1 MLTRLHDFL
10 GLRTGPVTFFVS
22 VAIILVFSAAMSLF
36 PGPVQSAF
44 GVVARFLRYELG
56 WFYTLGTTALVIF
69 AFGFA
74 ASRYG
79 RVKLGDDDSA
89 PEFSGVAWFGMLFAA
104 GVGAVLMFWGVA
116 EPMNHYANPP
126 LYGTLPATEMA
137 AMQALAI
144 SNFHFGIHMWALLVI
159 PGMCFGYFTY
169 KRRLPPRV
177 SSALQPLIG
186 EGIHGPWGRAVD
198 IICVVATVFGLAVS
212 IGLGA
217 MQINAG
223 MNYVMGVPMNGWLQ
237 AGIIAVITALALAS
251 ALAGLD
257 QGIKRLSY
265 LNIVLAV
272 ALLLFVLMWGATM
285 DTVRGIVESAG
296 AYLAHLPTLAFFND
310 AFGGGRWSGDWTVFY
325 YAWTVTW
332 SPFVGL
338 FIARISRGRSIREF
352 VVASIGLPT
361 AFVVIW
367 MGTFGFSAF
376 RIDRDPATAG
386 SLTGTIVTNGN
397 VEAALFQ
404 FLQSFPFYGFTAI
417 LALVVITIF
426 FVTSLDSG
434 ALVLDN
440 LASGHEDVGPKRQR
454 VLWALSV
461 GLVCAVILVTSGEH
475 GLAALQEVI
484 IVIGAPVMLLVMGLC
499 LLMLR
504 ALREDAGTVKPM
516 RTRQWKQ
523 VLPVEEYRRRA
534 REDEHDMAEYVMR
547 PEYEPGTEPEYDT
560 HPPATRL
567 GRQLRE
573 SGALLTIGL
582 TGGIGSGR
590 TLAAEDL
597 RDLGAVVIAADELV
611 ARVVAPGTAAFRE
624 IREVFGEEVITEG
637 GDLDRSA
644 LGRLVYGNDTAR
656 TRLNRIIHPRVRA
669 ELADLAAQAGPDAV
683 VVADV
688 PLLAET
694 DQPRAGLDLVLV
706 VEAPAELRLARLV
719 SERGMSR
726 EQAWARMDA
735 QPSDAEHREIADAVI
750 VNDSGREALAE
761 AVRRFWQERVQPVI
775 DGHRASS
782 GAGKAPGESRR

>member
-10 GLRTGPVTFFVS
+10 GLRTGPATFFIS
-22 VAIILVFSAAMSLF
+22 LLIIAAFSAAMSLF

-44 GVVARFLRYELG
+44 GVVASWLRYELG
-56 WFYTLGTTALVIF
+56 WMYTLGTTALVLF
-69 AFGFA
+69 AFGLA

-79 RVKLGDDDSA
+79 RAKLGPDDA
-89 PEFSGVAWFGMLFAA
+89 KPEFSGVAWFGMLFAA

-126 LYGTLPATEMA
+126 LYGTEPATDMA

-144 SNFHFGIHMWALLVI
+144 ANFHFGIHMWALLVI

-198 IICVVATVFGLAVS
+198 ITCVVATVFGLAVS
-212 IGLGA
+212 VGLGA

-223 MNYVMGVPMNGWLQ
+223 MNYVMGVPMNGVLQ

-257 QGIKRLSY
+257 QGVKRLSY
-265 LNIVLAV
+265 LNIVLTV
-272 ALLLFVLMWGATM
+272 ALMLFVLMWGASM
-285 DTVRGIVESAG
+285 DTIRGIVESAG
-296 AYLAHLPTLAFFND
+296 AYMSHLPALSFFND
-310 AFGGGRWSGDWTVFY
+310 SFGGGRWSGDWTVFY

-352 VVASIGLPT
+352 VTASIGLPT
-361 AFVVIW
+361 AFVIIW
-367 MGTFGFSAF
+367 MGTWGFSAF
-376 RIDRDPATAG
+376 RIDRAPETAG
-386 SLTGTIVTNGN
+386 SLTQTIVTNGN

-404 FLQSFPFYGFTAI
+404 FLQSFPFYGFTAV

-440 LASGHEDVGPKRQR
+440 LASGHGDVGPKRQR
-454 VLWALSV
+454 VLWAMSV
-461 GLVCAVILVTSGEH
+461 GVVCAVILVTSGEH

-499 LLMLR
+499 LLLLR
-504 ALREDAGTVKPM
+504 ALREDAGALKPL

-534 REDEHDMAEYVMR
+534 REDEHDMAEYVIR
-547 PEYEPGTEPEYDT
+547 PEYEPGTEPEHDT

-567 GRQLRE
+567 GRQLRD
-573 SGALLTIGL
+573 SAALLTIGL

-597 RDLGAVVIAADELV
+597 RALGAVVISADELV
-611 ARVVAPGTAAFRE
+611 ARLIGPGTDAVAE
-624 IREVFGEEVITEG
+624 IRELFGDEVIAPG
-637 GDLDRSA
+637 GNVDRAA
-644 LGRLVYGNDTAR
+644 LGRLVSGNDTAR
-656 TRLNRIIHPRVRA
+656 ARLNQIIHPRVRA
-669 ELADLAAQAGPDAV
+669 EFSRLAAQAGPDAV
-683 VVADV
+683 VVADM
-688 PLLAET
+688 PMLAET

-706 VEAPAELRLARLV
+706 VEAPAEVRVERLV
-719 SERGMSR
+719 NVRGMTR
-726 EQAWARMDA
+726 EEAWERMDA
-735 QPSDAEHREIADAVI
+735 QPSDAEYREIADAVI
-750 VNDSGREALAE
+750 VNDAGREALTK
-761 AVRRFWQERVQPVI
+761 AVRKFWDERVQPVL
-775 DGHRASS
+775 DEH
-782 GAGKAPGESRR
+782 AGGSKG

>member
-10 GLRTGPVTFFVS
+10 GLRTGPATFFIS
-22 VAIILVFSAAMSLF
+22 LLIIAAFSAAMSLF

-44 GVVARFLRYELG
+44 GVVASWLRYELG
-56 WFYTLGTTALVIF
+56 WMYTLGTTALVLF
-69 AFGFA
+69 AFGLA

-79 RVKLGDDDSA
+79 RAKLGPDDA
-89 PEFSGVAWFGMLFAA
+89 KPEFSGVAWFGMLFAA

-126 LYGTLPATEMA
+126 LYGTEPATDMA

-144 SNFHFGIHMWALLVI
+144 ANFHFGIHMWALLVI

-198 IICVVATVFGLAVS
+198 ITCVVATVFGLAVS
-212 IGLGA
+212 VGLGA

-223 MNYVMGVPMNGWLQ
+223 MNYVMGVPMNGVVQ

-257 QGIKRLSY
+257 QGVKRLSY
-265 LNIVLAV
+265 LNIVLTV
-272 ALLLFVLMWGATM
+272 ALMLFVLMWGASM
-285 DTVRGIVESAG
+285 DTIRAIVESAG
-296 AYLAHLPTLAFFND
+296 AYMSHLPALSFFND
-310 AFGGGRWSGDWTVFY
+310 SFGGGRWSGDWTVFY

-352 VVASIGLPT
+352 VTASIGLPT
-361 AFVVIW
+361 AFVIIW
-367 MGTFGFSAF
+367 MGTWGFSAF
-376 RIDRDPATAG
+376 RIDRAPETAG
-386 SLTGTIVTNGN
+386 SLTQTIVTNGN

-404 FLQSFPFYGFTAI
+404 FLQSFPFYGFTAV

-440 LASGHEDVGPKRQR
+440 LASGHGDVGPKRQR
-454 VLWALSV
+454 VLWAMSV
-461 GLVCAVILVTSGEH
+461 GVVCAVILVTSGEH

-499 LLMLR
+499 LLLLR
-504 ALREDAGTVKPM
+504 ALREDAGTLKPL

-534 REDEHDMAEYVMR
+534 REDEHDMAEYVIR
-547 PEYEPGTEPEYDT
+547 PEYEPGTEPEHDT

-567 GRQLRE
+567 GRQLRD
-573 SGALLTIGL
+573 SAALLTIGL

-597 RDLGAVVIAADELV
+597 RALGAVVISADELV
-611 ARVVAPGTAAFRE
+611 ARLIGPGTDAVAE
-624 IREVFGEEVITEG
+624 IRELFGDEVIAPG
-637 GDLDRSA
+637 GNVDRAA
-644 LGRLVYGNDTAR
+644 LGRLVSGNDTAR
-656 TRLNRIIHPRVRA
+656 ARLNQIIHPRVRA
-669 ELADLAAQAGPDAV
+669 EFSRLAAQAGPDAV
-683 VVADV
+683 VVADM
-688 PLLAET
+688 PMLAET

-706 VEAPAELRLARLV
+706 VEAPAEVRVERLV
-719 SERGMSR
+719 NVRGMTR
-726 EQAWARMDA
+726 EEAWERMDA
-735 QPSDAEHREIADAVI
+735 QPSDAEYREIADAVI
-750 VNDSGREALAE
+750 VNDAGREALTK
-761 AVRRFWQERVQPVI
+761 AVRKFWDERVQPVL
-775 DGHRASS
+775 DEH
-782 GAGKAPGESRR
+782 AGGSKG

>member
-10 GLRTGPVTFFVS
+10 GLRTGPATFFIS
-22 VAIILVFSAAMSLF
+22 LLIIAAFSAAMSLF

-44 GVVARFLRYELG
+44 GVVASWLRYELG
-56 WFYTLGTTALVIF
+56 WMYTLGTTALVLF
-69 AFGFA
+69 AFGLA

-79 RVKLGDDDSA
+79 RAKLGPDDA
-89 PEFSGVAWFGMLFAA
+89 KPEFSGVAWFGMLFAA

-126 LYGTLPATEMA
+126 LYGTEPATDMA

-144 SNFHFGIHMWALLVI
+144 ANFHFGIHMWALLVI

-198 IICVVATVFGLAVS
+198 ITCVVATVFGLAVS
-212 IGLGA
+212 VGLGA

-223 MNYVMGVPMNGWLQ
+223 MNYVMGVPMNGVLQ

-257 QGIKRLSY
+257 QGVKRLSY
-265 LNIVLAV
+265 LNIVLTV
-272 ALLLFVLMWGATM
+272 ALMLFVLMWGASM
-285 DTVRGIVESAG
+285 DTIRGIVESAG
-296 AYLAHLPTLAFFND
+296 AYMSHLPALSFFND
-310 AFGGGRWSGDWTVFY
+310 SFGGGRWSGDWTVFY

-352 VVASIGLPT
+352 VTASIGLPT
-361 AFVVIW
+361 AFVIIW
-367 MGTFGFSAF
+367 MGTWGFSAF
-376 RIDRDPATAG
+376 RIDRAPETAG
-386 SLTGTIVTNGN
+386 SLTQTIVTNGN

-404 FLQSFPFYGFTAI
+404 FLQSFPFYGFTAV

-440 LASGHEDVGPKRQR
+440 LASGHGDVGPKRQR
-454 VLWALSV
+454 VLWAMSV
-461 GLVCAVILVTSGEH
+461 GVVCAVILVTSGEH

-499 LLMLR
+499 LLLLR
-504 ALREDAGTVKPM
+504 ALREDAGTLKPL

-534 REDEHDMAEYVMR
+534 REDEHDMAEYVIR
-547 PEYEPGTEPEYDT
+547 PEYEPGTEPEHDT

-567 GRQLRE
+567 GRQLRD
-573 SGALLTIGL
+573 SAALLTIGL

-597 RDLGAVVIAADELV
+597 RALGAVVISADELV
-611 ARVVAPGTAAFRE
+611 ARLIGPGTDAVAE
-624 IREVFGEEVITEG
+624 IRELFGEEVIAPG
-637 GDLDRSA
+637 GNVDRAA
-644 LGRLVYGNDTAR
+644 LGRLVSGNDTAR
-656 TRLNRIIHPRVRA
+656 ARLNQIIHPRVRA
-669 ELADLAAQAGPDAV
+669 EFARLAAQAGPDAV
-683 VVADV
+683 VVADM
-688 PLLAET
+688 PMLAET

-706 VEAPAELRLARLV
+706 VEAPAEVRVERLV
-719 SERGMSR
+719 NVRGMTR
-726 EQAWARMDA
+726 EEAWERMDA

-750 VNDSGREALAE
+750 VNDAGREALTK
-761 AVRRFWQERVQPVI
+761 AVRKFWDERVQPVL
-775 DGHRASS
+775 DEH
-782 GAGKAPGESRR
+782 AGGSKG

>member
-10 GLRTGPVTFFVS
+10 GLRTGPATFFIS
-22 VAIILVFSAAMSLF
+22 LLIIAAFSAAMSLF

-44 GVVARFLRYELG
+44 GVVASWLRYELG
-56 WFYTLGTTALVIF
+56 WMYTLGTTALVLF
-69 AFGFA
+69 AFGLA

-79 RVKLGDDDSA
+79 RAKLGPDDA
-89 PEFSGVAWFGMLFAA
+89 KPEFSGVAWFGMLFAA

-126 LYGTLPATEMA
+126 LYGTEPATDMA

-144 SNFHFGIHMWALLVI
+144 ANFHFGIHMWALLVI

-198 IICVVATVFGLAVS
+198 ITCVVATVFGLAVS
-212 IGLGA
+212 VGLGA

-223 MNYVMGVPMNGWLQ
+223 MNYVMGVPMNGVLQ

-257 QGIKRLSY
+257 QGVKRLSY
-265 LNIVLAV
+265 LNIVLTV
-272 ALLLFVLMWGATM
+272 ALMLFVLMWGASM
-285 DTVRGIVESAG
+285 DTIRGIVESAG
-296 AYLAHLPTLAFFND
+296 AYMSHLPALSFFND
-310 AFGGGRWSGDWTVFY
+310 SFGGGRWSGDWTVFY

-352 VVASIGLPT
+352 VTASIGLPT
-361 AFVVIW
+361 AFVIIW
-367 MGTFGFSAF
+367 MGTWGFSAF
-376 RIDRDPATAG
+376 RIDRAPETAG
-386 SLTGTIVTNGN
+386 SLTETIVTNGN

-404 FLQSFPFYGFTAI
+404 FLQSFPFYGFTAV

-440 LASGHEDVGPKRQR
+440 LASGHGDVGPKRQR
-454 VLWALSV
+454 VLWAMSV
-461 GLVCAVILVTSGEH
+461 GVVCAVILVTSGEH

-499 LLMLR
+499 LLLLR
-504 ALREDAGTVKPM
+504 ALREDAGTLKPL

-534 REDEHDMAEYVMR
+534 REDEHDMAEYVIR
-547 PEYEPGTEPEYDT
+547 PEYEPGTEPEHDT

-567 GRQLRE
+567 GRQLRD
-573 SGALLTIGL
+573 GAALLTIGL

-597 RDLGAVVIAADELV
+597 RALGAVVISADELV
-611 ARVVAPGTAAFRE
+611 ARLIGPGTDAVAE
-624 IREVFGEEVITEG
+624 IRELFGDEVIAPG
-637 GDLDRSA
+637 GNVDRAA
-644 LGRLVYGNDTAR
+644 LGRLVSGNDTAR
-656 TRLNRIIHPRVRA
+656 ARLNQIIHPRVRA
-669 ELADLAAQAGPDAV
+669 EFSRLAAQAGPDAV
-683 VVADV
+683 VVADM
-688 PLLAET
+688 PMLAET

-706 VEAPAELRLARLV
+706 VEAPAEVRVERLV
-719 SERGMSR
+719 NVRGMTR
-726 EQAWARMDA
+726 EEAWERIDA
-735 QPSDAEHREIADAVI
+735 QPSDAEYREIADAVI
-750 VNDSGREALAE
+750 VNDAGREALTK
-761 AVRRFWQERVQPVI
+761 AVRKFWDERVQPVL
-775 DGHRASS
+775 DEH
-782 GAGKAPGESRR
+782 AGGSKG

>member
-10 GLRTGPVTFFVS
+10 GLRTGPATFFIS
-22 VAIILVFSAAMSLF
+22 LLIIAAFSAAMSLF

-44 GVVARFLRYELG
+44 GVVASWLRYELG
-56 WFYTLGTTALVIF
+56 WMYTLGTTALVLF
-69 AFGFA
+69 AFGLA

-79 RVKLGDDDSA
+79 RAKLGPDDA
-89 PEFSGVAWFGMLFAA
+89 KPEFSGVAWFGMLFAA

-126 LYGTLPATEMA
+126 LYGTEPATDMA

-144 SNFHFGIHMWALLVI
+144 ANFHFGIHMWALLVI

-198 IICVVATVFGLAVS
+198 ITCVVATVFGLAVS
-212 IGLGA
+212 VGLGA

-223 MNYVMGVPMNGWLQ
+223 MNYVMGVPMNGVLQ

-257 QGIKRLSY
+257 QGVKRLSY
-265 LNIVLAV
+265 LNIVLTV
-272 ALLLFVLMWGATM
+272 ALMLFVLMWGASM
-285 DTVRGIVESAG
+285 DTIRGIVESAG
-296 AYLAHLPTLAFFND
+296 AYMSHLPALSFFND
-310 AFGGGRWSGDWTVFY
+310 SFGGGRWSGDWTVFY

-352 VVASIGLPT
+352 VTASIGLPT
-361 AFVVIW
+361 AFVIIW
-367 MGTFGFSAF
+367 MGTWGFSAF
-376 RIDRDPATAG
+376 RIDRAPETAG
-386 SLTGTIVTNGN
+386 SLTQTIVTNGN

-404 FLQSFPFYGFTAI
+404 FLQSFPFYGFTAV

-440 LASGHEDVGPKRQR
+440 LASGHGDVGPKRQR
-454 VLWALSV
+454 VLWAMSV
-461 GLVCAVILVTSGEH
+461 GVVCAVILVTSGEH

-499 LLMLR
+499 LLLLR
-504 ALREDAGTVKPM
+504 ALREDAGTLKPL

-534 REDEHDMAEYVMR
+534 REDEHDMAEYVIR
-547 PEYEPGTEPEYDT
+547 PEYEPGTEPEHDT

-567 GRQLRE
+567 GRQLRD
-573 SGALLTIGL
+573 SAALLTIGL

-597 RDLGAVVIAADELV
+597 RALGAVVISADELV
-611 ARVVAPGTAAFRE
+611 ARLIGPGTDAVAE
-624 IREVFGEEVITEG
+624 IRELFGEEVIAPG
-637 GDLDRSA
+637 GNVDRAA
-644 LGRLVYGNDTAR
+644 LGRLVSGNDTAR
-656 TRLNRIIHPRVRA
+656 ARLNQIIHPRVRA
-669 ELADLAAQAGPDAV
+669 EFSRLAAQAGPDAV
-683 VVADV
+683 VVADM
-688 PLLAET
+688 PMLAET

-706 VEAPAELRLARLV
+706 VEAPAEVRVERLV
-719 SERGMSR
+719 NVRGMTR
-726 EQAWARMDA
+726 EEAWERMDA
-735 QPSDAEHREIADAVI
+735 QPSDAEYREIADAVI
-750 VNDSGREALAE
+750 VNDAGREALTK
-761 AVRRFWQERVQPVI
+761 AVRKFWDERVQPVL
-775 DGHRASS
+775 DEH
-782 GAGKAPGESRR
+782 AGGGKG

>member
-10 GLRTGPVTFFVS
+10 GLRTGPATFFIS
-22 VAIILVFSAAMSLF
+22 LLIIAAFSAAMSLF

-44 GVVARFLRYELG
+44 GVVASWLRYELG
-56 WFYTLGTTALVIF
+56 WMYTLGTTALVLF
-69 AFGFA
+69 AFGLA

-79 RVKLGDDDSA
+79 RAKLGPDDA
-89 PEFSGVAWFGMLFAA
+89 KPEFSGVAWFGMLFAA

-126 LYGTLPATEMA
+126 LYGTEPATDMA

-144 SNFHFGIHMWALLVI
+144 ANFHFGIHMWALLVI

-198 IICVVATVFGLAVS
+198 ITCVVATVFGLAVS
-212 IGLGA
+212 VGLGA

-223 MNYVMGVPMNGWLQ
+223 MNYVMGVPMNGVLQ

-257 QGIKRLSY
+257 QGVKRLSY
-265 LNIVLAV
+265 LNIVLTV
-272 ALLLFVLMWGATM
+272 ALMLFVLMWGASM
-285 DTVRGIVESAG
+285 DTIRGIVESAG
-296 AYLAHLPTLAFFND
+296 AYMSHLPALSFFND
-310 AFGGGRWSGDWTVFY
+310 SFGGGRWSGDWTVFY

-352 VVASIGLPT
+352 VTASIGLPT
-361 AFVVIW
+361 AFVIIW
-367 MGTFGFSAF
+367 MGTWGFSAF
-376 RIDRDPATAG
+376 RIDRAPETAG
-386 SLTGTIVTNGN
+386 SLTETIVTNGN

-404 FLQSFPFYGFTAI
+404 FLQSFPFYGFTAV

-440 LASGHEDVGPKRQR
+440 LASGHGDVGPKRQR
-454 VLWALSV
+454 VLWAMSV
-461 GLVCAVILVTSGEH
+461 GVVCAVILVTSGEH

-499 LLMLR
+499 LLLLR
-504 ALREDAGTVKPM
+504 ALREDAGTLKPL

-534 REDEHDMAEYVMR
+534 REDEHDMAEYVIR
-547 PEYEPGTEPEYDT
+547 PEYEPGTEPEHDT

-567 GRQLRE
+567 GRQLRD
-573 SGALLTIGL
+573 GAALLTIGL

-597 RDLGAVVIAADELV
+597 RALGAVVISADELV
-611 ARVVAPGTAAFRE
+611 ARLIGPGTDAVAE
-624 IREVFGEEVITEG
+624 IRELFGDEVIAPG
-637 GDLDRSA
+637 GNVDRAA
-644 LGRLVYGNDTAR
+644 LGRLVSGNDTAR
-656 TRLNRIIHPRVRA
+656 ARLNQIIHPRVRA
-669 ELADLAAQAGPDAV
+669 EFSRLAAQAGPDAV
-683 VVADV
+683 VVADM
-688 PLLAET
+688 PMLAET

-706 VEAPAELRLARLV
+706 VEAPAEVRVERLV
-719 SERGMSR
+719 NVRGMTR
-726 EQAWARMDA
+726 EEAWERMDA
-735 QPSDAEHREIADAVI
+735 QPSDAEYREIADAVI
-750 VNDSGREALAE
+750 VNDAGREALTK
-761 AVRRFWQERVQPVI
+761 AVRKFWDERVQPVL
-775 DGHRASS
+775 DEH
-782 GAGKAPGESRR
+782 AGGSKG

>member
-10 GLRTGPVTFFVS
+10 GLRTGPATFFIS
-22 VAIILVFSAAMSLF
+22 LLIIAAFAAAMSLF

-44 GVVARFLRYELG
+44 GVVASWLRYELG
-56 WFYTLGTTALVIF
+56 WMYTLGTTALVLF
-69 AFGFA
+69 AFGLA

-79 RVKLGDDDSA
+79 RAKLGPDDA
-89 PEFSGVAWFGMLFAA
+89 KPEFSGVAWFGMLFAA

-126 LYGTLPATEMA
+126 LYGTEPATDMA

-144 SNFHFGIHMWALLVI
+144 ANFHFGIHMWALLVI

-198 IICVVATVFGLAVS
+198 ITCVVATVFGLAVS
-212 IGLGA
+212 VGLGA

-223 MNYVMGVPMNGWLQ
+223 MNYVMGVPMNGVLQ

-257 QGIKRLSY
+257 QGVKRLSY
-265 LNIVLAV
+265 LNIVLTV
-272 ALLLFVLMWGATM
+272 ALMLFVLMWGASM
-285 DTVRGIVESAG
+285 DTIRGIVESAG
-296 AYLAHLPTLAFFND
+296 AYMSHLPALSFFND
-310 AFGGGRWSGDWTVFY
+310 SFGGGRWSGDWTVFY

-352 VVASIGLPT
+352 VTASIGLPT
-361 AFVVIW
+361 AFVIIW
-367 MGTFGFSAF
+367 MGTWGFSAF
-376 RIDRDPATAG
+376 RIDRAPETAG
-386 SLTGTIVTNGN
+386 SLTQTIVTNGN

-404 FLQSFPFYGFTAI
+404 FLQSFPFYGFTAV

-440 LASGHEDVGPKRQR
+440 LASGHGDVGPKRQR
-454 VLWALSV
+454 VLWAMSV
-461 GLVCAVILVTSGEH
+461 GVVCAVILVTSGEH

-484 IVIGAPVMLLVMGLC
+484 IVMGAPVMLLVMGLC
-499 LLMLR
+499 LLLLR
-504 ALREDAGTVKPM
+504 ALREDAGTLKPL

-534 REDEHDMAEYVMR
+534 REDEHDMAEYVIR
-547 PEYEPGTEPEYDT
+547 PEYEPGTEPEHDT

-567 GRQLRE
+567 GRQLRD
-573 SGALLTIGL
+573 SAALLTIGL

-597 RDLGAVVIAADELV
+597 RALGAVVISADELV
-611 ARVVAPGTAAFRE
+611 ARLIGPGTDAVAE
-624 IREVFGEEVITEG
+624 IRELFGDEVIAPG
-637 GDLDRSA
+637 GNVDRAA
-644 LGRLVYGNDTAR
+644 LGRLVSGNDTAR
-656 TRLNRIIHPRVRA
+656 ARLNQIIHPRVRA
-669 ELADLAAQAGPDAV
+669 EFSRLAAQAGPDAV
-683 VVADV
+683 VVADM
-688 PLLAET
+688 PMLAET

-706 VEAPAELRLARLV
+706 VEAPAEVRVERLV
-719 SERGMSR
+719 NVRGMTR
-726 EQAWARMDA
+726 EEAWERMDA
-735 QPSDAEHREIADAVI
+735 QPSDAEYREIADAVI
-750 VNDSGREALAE
+750 VNDAGREALTK
-761 AVRRFWQERVQPVI
+761 AVRKFWDERVQPVL
-775 DGHRASS
+775 DEH
-782 GAGKAPGESRR
+782 AGGSKG

>member
-10 GLRTGPVTFFVS
+10 GLRTGPATFFIS
-22 VAIILVFSAAMSLF
+22 LLIIAAFSAAMSLF

-44 GVVARFLRYELG
+44 GVVASWLRYELG
-56 WFYTLGTTALVIF
+56 WMYTLGTTALVLF
-69 AFGFA
+69 AFGLA

-79 RVKLGDDDSA
+79 RAKLGPDDA
-89 PEFSGVAWFGMLFAA
+89 KPEFSGVAWFGMLFAA

-126 LYGTLPATEMA
+126 LYGTEPATDMA

-144 SNFHFGIHMWALLVI
+144 ANFHFGIHMWALLVI

-198 IICVVATVFGLAVS
+198 ITCVVATVFGLAVS
-212 IGLGA
+212 VGLGA

-223 MNYVMGVPMNGWLQ
+223 MNYVMGVPMNGVLQ

-257 QGIKRLSY
+257 QGVKRLSY
-265 LNIVLAV
+265 LNIVLTV
-272 ALLLFVLMWGATM
+272 ALMLFVLMWGASM
-285 DTVRGIVESAG
+285 DTIRAIVESAG
-296 AYLAHLPTLAFFND
+296 AYMSHLPALSFFND
-310 AFGGGRWSGDWTVFY
+310 SFGGGRWSGDWTVFY

-352 VVASIGLPT
+352 VTASIGLPT
-361 AFVVIW
+361 AFVIIW
-367 MGTFGFSAF
+367 MGTWGFSAF
-376 RIDRDPATAG
+376 RIDRAPETAG
-386 SLTGTIVTNGN
+386 SLTQTIVTNGN

-404 FLQSFPFYGFTAI
+404 FLQSFPFYGFTAV

-440 LASGHEDVGPKRQR
+440 LASGHGDVGPKRQR
-454 VLWALSV
+454 VLWAMSV
-461 GLVCAVILVTSGEH
+461 GVVCAVILVTSGEH

-499 LLMLR
+499 LLLLR
-504 ALREDAGTVKPM
+504 ALREDAGTLKPL

-534 REDEHDMAEYVMR
+534 REDEHDMAEYVIR
-547 PEYEPGTEPEYDT
+547 PEYEPGTEPEHDT

-567 GRQLRE
+567 GRQLRD
-573 SGALLTIGL
+573 SAALLTIGL

-597 RDLGAVVIAADELV
+597 RALGAVVISADELV
-611 ARVVAPGTAAFRE
+611 ARLIGPGTDAVAE
-624 IREVFGEEVITEG
+624 IRELFGEEVIAPG
-637 GDLDRSA
+637 GNVDRAA
-644 LGRLVYGNDTAR
+644 LGRLVSGNDTAR
-656 TRLNRIIHPRVRA
+656 ARLNQIIHPRVRA
-669 ELADLAAQAGPDAV
+669 EFARLAAQAGPDAV
-683 VVADV
+683 VVADM
-688 PLLAET
+688 PMLAET

-706 VEAPAELRLARLV
+706 VEAPAEVRVERLV
-719 SERGMSR
+719 NVRGMTR
-726 EQAWARMDA
+726 EEAWERMDA
-735 QPSDAEHREIADAVI
+735 QPSDAEYREIADAVI
-750 VNDSGREALAE
+750 VNDAGREALTK
-761 AVRRFWQERVQPVI
+761 AVRKFWDERVQPVL
-775 DGHRASS
+775 DEH
-782 GAGKAPGESRR
+782 AGGSKG

>member
-1 MLTRLHDFL
+1 MLTRLHDLL

-22 VAIILVFSAAMSLF
+22 VLIIFVFSAAMSLF
-36 PGPVQSAF
+36 PAPVQSGF
-44 GVVARFLRYELG
+44 GVVAGYLRYELG
-56 WFYTLGTTALVIF
+56 WFYTLGTTALVVF
-69 AFGFA
+69 AFGLA

-79 RVKLGDDDSA
+79 RVKLGDDDA
-89 PEFSGVAWFGMLFAA
+89 EPEFSGLAWFGMLFAA

-126 LYGTLPATEMA
+126 LYGTTPATDMA

-144 SNFHFGIHMWALLVI
+144 ANFHFGIHMWALLVI
-159 PGMCFGYFTY
+159 PGLCFGYFTY

-177 SSALQPLIG
+177 SSALQPLLG
-186 EGIHGPWGRAVD
+186 DGIHGPWGKAVD
-198 IICVVATVFGLAVS
+198 ITCVVATVFGLAVS
-212 IGLGA
+212 VGLGA

-223 MNYVMGVPMNGWLQ
+223 MNYVMGVPMNGWMQ

-251 ALAGLD
+251 ALSGLD
-257 QGIKRLSY
+257 KGIKRLSY

-272 ALLLFVLMWGATM
+272 ALMLFVLMWGASM

-296 AYLAHLPTLAFFND
+296 AYVSHLPVLSFFND
-310 AFGGGRWSGDWTVFY
+310 SFGGGQWSGDWTVFY

-338 FIARISRGRSIREF
+338 FIARISRGRSIRAF
-352 VVASIGLPT
+352 VTASIGLPT

-376 RIDRDPATAG
+376 RIDRAAETAG
-386 SLTGTIVTNGN
+386 TLTQTIVTNGN

-404 FLQSFPFYGFTAI
+404 FLQSFPIYGFTAV
-417 LALVVITIF
+417 LALIVITIF

-440 LASGHEDVGPKRQR
+440 LASGHEDVGPRRQR

-484 IVIGAPVMLLVMGLC
+484 IVIGAPVMMLVLGLC
-499 LLMLR
+499 LLLLQ
-504 ALREDAGTVKPM
+504 ALREDAGTARPM
-516 RTRQWKQ
+516 RTRQWKK
-523 VLPVEEYRRRA
+523 VLPIEEYERRA
-534 REDEHDMAEYVMR
+534 QEDEHDMAEYVIR
-547 PEYEPGTEPEYDT
+547 PEYELGTEPEHDT
-560 HPPATRL
+560 HQPDTWHW
-567 GRQLRE
+567 RQAQD

-590 TLAAEDL
+590 SLAAQDFRE
-597 RDLGAVVIAADELV
+597 LGAVVISADGLV
-611 ARVVAPGTAAFRE
+611 RRVVRPGTEALRE
-624 IREVFGEEVITEG
+624 IREVFGAEVITDG
-637 GDLDRSA
+637 GELNRYA
-644 LGRLVYGNDTAR
+644 LGKLVSGNDTAR
-656 TRLNRIIHPRVRA
+656 TRLNQIIHPRVRTEIA
-669 ELADLAAQAGPDAV
+669 RLAAEAGPDAV

-694 DQPRAGLDLVLV
+694 DQPRVGLDLVLV
-706 VEAPAELRLARLV
+706 VEAPAERRVTRLV
-719 SERGMSR
+719 SERGLSR
-726 EQAWARMDA
+726 QQAWERVDA
-735 QPSDAEHREIADAVI
+735 QATDAERREIADEVI
-750 VNDSGREALAE
+750 VNDSGPEALAE
-761 AVRRFWQERVQPVI
+761 AVRKFWSERVQPVL
-775 DGHRASS
+775 DEHRAAA
-782 GAGKAPGESRR
+782 GADDASEDEPG

>member
-10 GLRTGPVTFFVS
+10 GLRTGPATFFIS
-22 VAIILVFSAAMSLF
+22 LLIIAAFSAAMSLF

-44 GVVARFLRYELG
+44 GVVASWLRYELG
-56 WFYTLGTTALVIF
+56 WMYTLGTTALVLF
-69 AFGFA
+69 AFGLA

-79 RVKLGDDDSA
+79 RAKLGPDDA
-89 PEFSGVAWFGMLFAA
+89 KPEFSGVAWFGMLFAA

-126 LYGTLPATEMA
+126 LYGTEPATDMA

-144 SNFHFGIHMWALLVI
+144 ANFHFGIHMWALLVI

-198 IICVVATVFGLAVS
+198 ITCVVATVFGLAVS
-212 IGLGA
+212 VGLGA

-223 MNYVMGVPMNGWLQ
+223 MNYVMGVPMNGVLQ

-257 QGIKRLSY
+257 QGVKRLSY
-265 LNIVLAV
+265 LNIVLTV
-272 ALLLFVLMWGATM
+272 ALMLFVLMWGASM
-285 DTVRGIVESAG
+285 DTIRGIVESAG
-296 AYLAHLPTLAFFND
+296 AYMSHLPALSFFND
-310 AFGGGRWSGDWTVFY
+310 SFGGGRWSGDWTVFY

-352 VVASIGLPT
+352 VTASIGLPT
-361 AFVVIW
+361 AFVIIW
-367 MGTFGFSAF
+367 MGTWGFSAF
-376 RIDRDPATAG
+376 RIDRAPETAG
-386 SLTGTIVTNGN
+386 SLTQTIVTNGN

-404 FLQSFPFYGFTAI
+404 FLQSFPFYGFTAV

-440 LASGHEDVGPKRQR
+440 LASGHGDVGPKRQR
-454 VLWALSV
+454 VLWAMSV
-461 GLVCAVILVTSGEH
+461 GVVCAVILVTSGEH

-499 LLMLR
+499 LLLLR
-504 ALREDAGTVKPM
+504 ALREDAGTLKPL

-534 REDEHDMAEYVMR
+534 REDEHDMAEYVIR
-547 PEYEPGTEPEYDT
+547 PEYEPGTEPEHDT

-567 GRQLRE
+567 GRQLRD
-573 SGALLTIGL
+573 SAALLTIGL

-597 RDLGAVVIAADELV
+597 RALGAVVISADELV
-611 ARVVAPGTAAFRE
+611 ARLIGPGTDAVAE
-624 IREVFGEEVITEG
+624 IRELFGDEVIAPG
-637 GDLDRSA
+637 GNVDRAA
-644 LGRLVYGNDTAR
+644 LGRLVSGNDTAR
-656 TRLNRIIHPRVRA
+656 ARLNQIIHPRVRA
-669 ELADLAAQAGPDAV
+669 EFSRLAAQAGPDAV
-683 VVADV
+683 VVADM
-688 PLLAET
+688 PMLAET

-706 VEAPAELRLARLV
+706 VEAPAEVRVERLV
-719 SERGMSR
+719 NVRGMTR
-726 EQAWARMDA
+726 EEAWERMDA
-735 QPSDAEHREIADAVI
+735 QPSDAEYREIADAVI
-750 VNDSGREALAE
+750 VNDAGREALTK
-761 AVRRFWQERVQPVI
+761 AVRKFWDERVQPVL
-775 DGHRASS
+775 DEH
-782 GAGKAPGESRR
+782 AGGSKG

>member
-10 GLRTGPVTFFVS
+10 GLRTGPATFFIS
-22 VAIILVFSAAMSLF
+22 LLIIAAFSAAMSLF

-44 GVVARFLRYELG
+44 GVVASWLRYELG
-56 WFYTLGTTALVIF
+56 WMYTLGTTALVLF
-69 AFGFA
+69 AFGLA

-79 RVKLGDDDSA
+79 RAKLGPDDA
-89 PEFSGVAWFGMLFAA
+89 KPEFSGVAWFGMLFAA

-126 LYGTLPATEMA
+126 LYGTEPATDMA

-144 SNFHFGIHMWALLVI
+144 ANFHFGIHMWALLVI

-198 IICVVATVFGLAVS
+198 ITCVVATVFGLAVS
-212 IGLGA
+212 VGLGA

-223 MNYVMGVPMNGWLQ
+223 MNYVMGVPMNGVLQ

-257 QGIKRLSY
+257 QGVKRLSY
-265 LNIVLAV
+265 LNIVLTV
-272 ALLLFVLMWGATM
+272 ALMLFVLMWGASM
-285 DTVRGIVESAG
+285 DTIRAIVESAG
-296 AYLAHLPTLAFFND
+296 AYMSHLPALSFFND
-310 AFGGGRWSGDWTVFY
+310 SFGGGRWSGDWTVFY

-352 VVASIGLPT
+352 VTASIGLPT
-361 AFVVIW
+361 AFVIIW
-367 MGTFGFSAF
+367 MGTWGFSAF
-376 RIDRDPATAG
+376 RIDRAPETAG
-386 SLTGTIVTNGN
+386 SLTQTIVTNGN

-404 FLQSFPFYGFTAI
+404 FLQSFPFYGFTAV

-440 LASGHEDVGPKRQR
+440 LASGHGDVGPKRQR
-454 VLWALSV
+454 VLWAMSV
-461 GLVCAVILVTSGEH
+461 GVVCAVILVTSGEH

-499 LLMLR
+499 LLLLR
-504 ALREDAGTVKPM
+504 ALREDAGTLKPL

-534 REDEHDMAEYVMR
+534 REDEHDMAEYVIR
-547 PEYEPGTEPEYDT
+547 PEYEPGTEPEHDT

-567 GRQLRE
+567 GRQLRD
-573 SGALLTIGL
+573 SAALLTIGL

-597 RDLGAVVIAADELV
+597 RALGAVVISADELV
-611 ARVVAPGTAAFRE
+611 ARLIGPGTDAVAE
-624 IREVFGEEVITEG
+624 IRELFGDEVIAPG
-637 GDLDRSA
+637 GNVDRAA
-644 LGRLVYGNDTAR
+644 LGRLVSGNDTAR
-656 TRLNRIIHPRVRA
+656 ARLNQIIHPRVRA
-669 ELADLAAQAGPDAV
+669 EFSRLAAQAGPDAV
-683 VVADV
+683 VVADM
-688 PLLAET
+688 PMLAET

-706 VEAPAELRLARLV
+706 VEAPAEVRVERLV
-719 SERGMSR
+719 NVRGMTR
-726 EQAWARMDA
+726 EEAWERMDA
-735 QPSDAEHREIADAVI
+735 QPSDAEYREIADAVI
-750 VNDSGREALAE
+750 VNDAGREALTK
-761 AVRRFWQERVQPVI
+761 AVRKFWDERVQPVL
-775 DGHRASS
+775 DEH
-782 GAGKAPGESRR
+782 AGGSKG

>member
-1 MLTRLHDFL
+1 MGGFMLTRLHDLL

-22 VAIILVFSAAMSLF
+22 MAIILAFSVAMALF
-36 PGPVQSAF
+36 PGPVQAAF
-44 GVVARFLRYELG
+44 GVVARYLRYELG
-56 WFYTLGTTALVIF
+56 WLYTLGTTTLVIF
-69 AFGFA
+69 AFGLA

-79 RVKLGDDDSA
+79 RVKLGDDDA
-89 PEFSGVAWFGMLFAA
+89 EPEFSGVAWFGMLFAA

-116 EPMNHYANPP
+116 EPVNHYANPP
-126 LYGTLPATEMA
+126 LYGTGPGTDLA

-144 SNFHFGIHMWALLVI
+144 ANFHFGIHMWALLVI
-159 PGMCFGYFTY
+159 PGLCFGYFTY

-177 SSALQPLIG
+177 SSALQPLLG
-186 EGIHGPWGRAVD
+186 ERIHGPWGRAVD
-198 IICVVATVFGLAVS
+198 ITCVVATVFGLAVS
-212 IGLGA
+212 VGLGA
-217 MQINAG
+217 MQINSG

-265 LNIVLAV
+265 LNIVLTV
-272 ALLLFVLMWGATM
+272 ALMVFVLMWGASM
-285 DTVRGIVESAG
+285 DTIRGIVESAG
-296 AYLAHLPTLAFFND
+296 AYVSHLPVLSFFND
-310 AFGGGRWSGDWTVFY
+310 SFGGGRWSGDWTVFY

-338 FIARISRGRSIREF
+338 FIARISRGRSIRAF
-352 VVASIGLPT
+352 VTASIGLPT

-376 RIDRDPATAG
+376 RIDRAAETAG
-386 SLTGTIVTNGN
+386 SLTETIVTNGN

-404 FLQSFPFYGFTAI
+404 FLQSFPLYGFTAV
-417 LALVVITIF
+417 LALIVITIF

-440 LASGHEDVGPKRQR
+440 LASGHEDVGPRRQR
-454 VLWALSV
+454 VLWGLSV

-484 IVIGAPVMLLVMGLC
+484 IVVGAPVMLMVVGLC
-499 LLMLR
+499 LLLLQ
-504 ALREDAGTVKPM
+504 ALREDAGTARPM

-534 REDEHDMAEYVMR
+534 REDEHDMAEYVIR

-560 HPPATRL
+560 HPPAIRRN
-567 GRQLRE
+567 GDDR
-573 SGALLTIGL
+573 GALLTIGL

-590 TLAAEDL
+590 TLAAEDF
-597 RDLGAVVIAADELV
+597 RELGAVVISADELV
-611 ARVVAPGTAAFRE
+611 RRVVMPGTGALRE
-624 IREVFGEEVITEG
+624 IRELFGEEVIGENG
-637 GDLDRSA
+637 ELIRSA
-644 LGRLVYGNDTAR
+644 LAGLVSGNDTAR
-656 TRLNRIIHPRVRA
+656 RRLNRIIHPRVRA
-669 ELADLAAQAGPDAV
+669 EIARRAAQAGPDAV

-694 DQPRAGLDLVLV
+694 DAPRAGLDLVLV
-706 VEAPAELRLARLV
+706 VEAPIEVRIDRLMNV
-719 SERGMSR
+719 RGMSR
-726 EQAWARMDA
+726 QEAWERVDA
-735 QPSDAEHREIADAVI
+735 QATDAERREIADEVI
-750 VNDSGREALAE
+750 VNDSGREALAG
-761 AVRRFWQERVQPVI
+761 AVRGFWNERVQPVLE
-775 DGHRASS
+775 GHRNGS
-782 GAGKAPGESRR
+782 